1 MKKISV
7 IIPCYNVAPFIDR
20 CMTSIIT
27 QTIGIDNLEII
38 CLDDASADSTWEHLV
53 KWEQCYP
60 EHIKL
65 IRHEVNRRQGAARNL
80 GLQYASADW
89 VAFVDADDWLEQD
102 YFEQLY
108 NPVTEYP
115 CDVVACGVL
124 GDTSGSLIYFS
135 EEQRLGGIDRYI
147 EADSEEALREMFED
161 KILGEGPAAKIIRK
175 GLLTACNIYFP
186 EGVAYED
193 HYWIP
198 LLYIHTQKAYVV
210 EKKLYHYFSNV
221 NSTCSLRNQYYH
233 IDWITVQL
241 MKWEDYKKRGLWR
254 KYHEIMEGD
263 ALYDAAMFVV
273 TLIYQYDD
281 PPFSY
286 FLLESE
292 LIKQQVPEYKNN
304 RYAAKFP
311 DPYPLLLKALYTG
324 SDKAVF
330 ERLIETIRKAFR

>member
-1 MKKISV
+1 M
-7 IIPCYNVAPFIDR
+7 
-20 CMTSIIT
+20 
-27 QTIGIDNLEII
+27 
-38 CLDDASADSTWEHLV
+38 
-53 KWEQCYP
+53 
-60 EHIKL
+60 
-65 IRHEVNRRQGAARNL
+65 
-80 GLQYASADW
+80 
-89 VAFVDADDWLEQD
+89 
-102 YFEQLY
+102 
-108 NPVTEYP
+108 
-115 CDVVACGVL
+115 
-124 GDTSGSLIYFS
+124 
-135 EEQRLGGIDRYI
+135 
-147 EADSEEALREMFED
+147 
-161 KILGEGPAAKIIRK
+161 
-175 GLLTACNIYFP
+175 
-186 EGVAYED
+186 
-193 HYWIP
+193 
-198 LLYIHTQKAYVV
+198 
-210 EKKLYHYFSNV
+210 
-221 NSTCSLRNQYYH
+221 
-233 IDWITVQL
+233 QL